1 MLNKKVFLNISYF
14 VYVHNHSQ
22 CSYYTFILYFLY
34 CYCKFHHAFQCIPHH
49 HQLSIIP
56 LHLSLSLSLYAFKL
70 QIAGRQKQFS
80 NSNRIYQFTKRKS
93 TAANLIGLLVICIS
107 LLQSYNTIYR
117 PFATKYCMLY
127 VLTLR
132 GRTLCF
138 LSHSGAKPNPIFT
151 SPVCNMMP

>member
-1 MLNKKVFLNISYF
+1 M
-14 VYVHNHSQ
+14 
-22 CSYYTFILYFLY
+22 FILHVYIVFSVLLL
-34 CYCKFHHAFQCIPHH
+34 QISSCIPVYTTSSSAQHH
-49 HQLSIIP
+49 SSSS
-56 LHLSLSLSLYAFKL
+56 LSLSLTLYAFKL